1 MVSIEPK
8 APVRRQRRKT
18 LTDTMIAALP
28 RRSAT
33 YFHPDPE
40 LPKHGVRVRPIGPGT
55 YTVIC
60 RDPYGKQKW
69 VRIGSTAALAI
80 ADARVRAREVIRRIE
95 AGLEPFEAPKP
106 QPDSVAAVAATWLI
120 RHVEKKGLRTAD
132 EMRRIIERYIVPH
145 LGDRNFVDVRRA
157 DIAKLLDHIEDN
169 HGPAQADA
177 TLSVLRSMAT
187 FVQSRDENYALPF
200 VRNMRRVPKQDR
212 ARSRKLDDAEL
223 QAVWRHAEGAG
234 AYGAL
239 IQLLLL
245 TAQRYDK
252 VLDLQWGDIADG
264 VWTVRTEPGEKGN
277 IGQAKLPDAAMRI
290 INAQPRFTGNP
301 FVFAGRHGRRV
312 FSTSDKRA
320 FDQACGITGWRIHD
334 LRRTAKSLMS
344 RARVLREHS
353 ERVLGHA
360 IGGVEGVYD
369 RHEYFDEKSEALR
382 KLAALIEMIVHPP
395 ADNVVPLHEAV
406 RS

>member
-1 MVSIEPK
+1 
-8 APVRRQRRKT
+8 
-18 LTDTMIAALP
+18 
-28 RRSAT
+28 
-33 YFHPDPE
+33 
-40 LPKHGVRVRPIGPGT
+40 
-55 YTVIC
+55 
-60 RDPYGKQKW
+60 
-69 VRIGSTAALAI
+69 
-80 ADARVRAREVIRRIE
+80 
-95 AGLEPFEAPKP
+95 
-106 QPDSVAAVAATWLI
+106 
-120 RHVEKKGLRTAD
+120 
-132 EMRRIIERYIVPH
+132 
-145 LGDRNFVDVRRA
+145 
-157 DIAKLLDHIEDN
+157 
-169 HGPAQADA
+169 
-177 TLSVLRSMAT
+177 MAT

-212 ARSRKLDDAEL
+212 TRSRKLDDAEL

-252 VLDLQWGDIADG
+252 VLDLQWGDISDG
-264 VWTVRTEPGEKGN
+264 VWTVRTE
-277 IGQAKLPDAAMRI
+277 QARRVTSARRSCPMSRCGSSTPSRASPATRSSSPVAMAA
-290 INAQPRFTGNP
+290 
-301 FVFAGRHGRRV
+301 RV

-320 FDQACGITGWRIHD
+320 FDQACGITGWRLHD